1 MFLLSIFNVY
11 LLLKQNVILLQRNVY
26 KLMPVFLL
34 KIIFE
39 TLALDMLKIIKSL
52 QLVQK
57 LLDVNSNTET

>member
-26 KLMPVFLL
+26 KSMLDFLL

-57 LLDVNSNTET
+57 LLDINCKIET